1 MNWRKCFHCEE
12 VLFKKVYKSGF
23 IFKISGLILVAGGGG
38 GGEGFIEVL
47 CLLRFSPGRRH
58 YLFQIGC

>member
-1 MNWRKCFHCEE
+1 MNWRTCSHCEE
-12 VLFKKVYKSGF
+12 VLFKKVSKSGF
-23 IFKISGLILVAGGGG
+23 IFKTSGLIVVVAGG

-47 CLLRFSPGRRH
+47 CLLRFSTGRRH